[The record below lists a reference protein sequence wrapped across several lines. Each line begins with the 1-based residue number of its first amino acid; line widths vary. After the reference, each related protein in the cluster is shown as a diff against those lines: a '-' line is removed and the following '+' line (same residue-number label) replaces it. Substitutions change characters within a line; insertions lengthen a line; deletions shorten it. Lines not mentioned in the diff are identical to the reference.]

1 MTFESSQKQS
11 IQLAGTNKT
20 NGEHR
25 EYPAIGLLGN
35 TIYVHEY
42 DGRTSDIGEQT
53 SKRNA
58 TG

>member
-1 MTFESSQKQS
+1 
-11 IQLAGTNKT
+11 LAGTDKT

-35 TIYVHEY
+35 TIYIHEY
-42 DGRTSDIGEQT
+42 DGRTSDVSEQT